1 MEVLTKEKESY
12 MRTWKFTYWFEDG
25 DWCVWEIEI
34 TKKEESIIKKSIEE
48 GVLLDNVS
56 ELADLLE
63 RVYNDIIEEVIG
75 DTDLEED
82 EVSEGLEVH
91 FQDPNE
97 PFYMI
102 E

>member
-1 MEVLTKEKESY
+1 MN
-12 MRTWKFTYWFEDG
+12 TWKFTYWFEEG
-25 DWCVWEIEI
+25 DWCVWETEI
-34 TKKEESIIKKSIEE
+34 TKKEERIIMKSIEE
-48 GVLLDNVS
+48 GLLLDNVS
-56 ELADLLE
+56 ALADLLE
-63 RVYNDIIEEVIG
+63 RVYYEIIEETIG

>member
-1 MEVLTKEKESY
+1 MN
-12 MRTWKFTYWFEDG
+12 TWKFTYWFEEG
-25 DWCVWEIEI
+25 DWCVWETEI
-34 TKKEESIIKKSIEE
+34 TKKEARIIEKSIEE
-48 GVLLDNVS
+48 GLLLDNVS
-56 ELADLLE
+56 ALADLLQ
-63 RVYNDIIEEVIG
+63 RVYDEIIAETIDG
-75 DTDLEED
+75 TDLEED